1 LARVGSVDA
10 PIMDL
15 NMRGMDGLDLIRT
28 VRRPGLSMPAV
39 LLTGN
44 AENGAPLA
52 LEGALTQ
59 TFSLLRKPVLR
70 SDLTDS
76 IVAMTATA

>member
-1 LARVGSVDA
+1 
-10 PIMDL
+10 
-15 NMRGMDGLDLIRT
+15 
-28 VRRPGLSMPAV
+28 MPAV